1 MFKKVKEKK
10 KFIRSKDFYIL
21 LLARLITNFGDSLY
35 AIASTLLVYKMSGST
50 FYSGLTLFLT
60 SSTAIVQLL
69 LSPILDII
77 NMKKF
82 LINSQIIQAVL
93 ILIIPLLH
101 SLSALEVYH
110 IMIIIPIISLI
121 NQLVYPGQISLLPK
135 ILSEDELVAANS
147 LMTMAYQ
154 GSNAI
159 FDTLAGIM
167 IAAFGF
173 MAAFYIDSV
182 TFMITAILF
191 TFLSKSLSEYNKHEK
206 KDGENFIK
214 NHFAELKDDLA
225 LFKDSRIYALVF
237 GVVFIN
243 FAATSISAVLPAFAS
258 DEIFY
263 SLMLAAMGAGVLIG
277 SLFSSFSIYK
287 KYPLGKLYICGMLIL
302 SVFWSGVS
310 YFSNNMVLAVILYGL
325 GWFVVGV
332 VNVYAQT
339 MVQILVPRD
348 KLGSAMGAMVGI
360 STFMAPLGA
369 LMGGALG
376 EYLGSPVTILVA
388 SFIILAVAVYWVF
401 NNSIRKLPSVNNFHE
416 VF

>member
-1 MFKKVKEKK
+1 
-10 KFIRSKDFYIL
+10 
-21 LLARLITNFGDSLY
+21 
-35 AIASTLLVYKMSGST
+35 MSGST

-69 LSPILDII
+69 LSPILDRI

-82 LINSQIIQAVL
+82 LITSQAFQAIL

-101 SLSALEVYH
+101 SLNALEVYH
-110 IMIIIPIISLI
+110 IMIIMPIISLI

-135 ILSEDELVAANS
+135 ILSEDELVTANS

-159 FDTLAGIM
+159 FDTLAGIL
-167 IAAFGF
+167 IAALGF
-173 MAAFYIDSV
+173 MAAFYIDSI
-182 TFMITAILF
+182 TFIITAILF
-191 TFLSKSLSEYNKHEK
+191 IFLSKTLSQYNKHEK
-206 KDGENFIK
+206 KEKENFIK
-214 NHFAELKDDLA
+214 NHFAELKSGLA

-243 FAATSISAVLPAFAS
+243 FAATSISAVLPAFNS

-263 SLMLAAMGAGVLIG
+263 SLMLAAMGAGVLVG
-277 SLFSSFSIYK
+277 SLFSSFSFFK
-287 KYPLGKLYICGMLIL
+287 KCPLGKLYIYGMLIL
-302 SVFWSGVS
+302 SVFWLGVS
-310 YFSNNMVLAVILYGL
+310 QFSKNILLAVILYGL

-339 MVQILVPRD
+339 MVQILVPKD

-376 EYLGSPVTILVA
+376 EHFGSSMTIMLA
-388 SFIILAVAVYWVF
+388 SFIIIAVAVYWIF
-401 NNSIRKLPSVNNFHE
+401 NKSIRQLPSVNNFHE

>member
-1 MFKKVKEKK
+1 MFKKGKEKK

-21 LLARLITNFGDSLY
+21 LLGRLITNFGDSLY

-60 SSTAIVQLL
+60 TSTAIVQLL
-69 LSPILDII
+69 LSPILDRI
-77 NMKKF
+77 NMKRF
-82 LINSQIIQAVL
+82 LINSQIVQAVL
-93 ILIIPLLH
+93 ILLIPLLH
-101 SLSALEVYH
+101 SLNALEVYH
-110 IMIIIPIISLI
+110 IMIIMPIISLI

-135 ILSEDELVAANS
+135 ILSEDELVTSNA

-159 FDTLAGIM
+159 FDTLAGIT
-167 IAAFGF
+167 IASFGF
-173 MAAFYIDSV
+173 MAAFYTDSV
-182 TFMITAILF
+182 TFIITAILF
-191 TFLSKSLSEYNKHEK
+191 TFLSRSLSEYNKHEK
-206 KDGENFIK
+206 KDNESFIK
-214 NHFAELKDDLA
+214 NHFAELKEGLA
-225 LFKDSRIYALVF
+225 LFKDSTIYALVF

-258 DEIFY
+258 DEIYY

-277 SLFSSFSIYK
+277 SLFSSFSIFK
-287 KYPLGKLYICGMLIL
+287 KCPLGKLYICGMLTL
-302 SVFWSGVS
+302 SIFWSGVS
-310 YFSNNMVLAVILYGL
+310 YFSNNMILAVILYGL

-376 EYLGSPVTILVA
+376 EYLGSPMTILLA
-388 SFIILAVAVYWVF
+388 SFIILAVAVYWIF

>member
-1 MFKKVKEKK
+1 MFKKGKEKK

-21 LLARLITNFGDSLY
+21 LLGRLITNFGDSLY

-69 LSPILDII
+69 LSPILDRI

-93 ILIIPLLH
+93 ILLIPLLH
-101 SLSALEVYH
+101 SLNALEVYH
-110 IMIIIPIISLI
+110 IMIIMPIISLI

-135 ILSEDELVAANS
+135 ILSEDELVTANS

-159 FDTLAGIM
+159 FDTLAGIT
-167 IAAFGF
+167 IASFGF
-173 MAAFYIDSV
+173 MAAFYTDFV
-182 TFMITAILF
+182 TTAILF
-191 TFLSKSLSEYNKHEK
+191 TFLSRSLSEYNKHEK
-206 KDGENFIK
+206 KDNESYIK
-214 NHFAELKDDLA
+214 NHFAELKKGLA

-258 DEIFY
+258 DEIYY
-263 SLMLAAMGAGVLIG
+263 SLMLAAMGAGVLTG
-277 SLFSSFSIYK
+277 SLFSSFSIFK
-287 KYPLGKLYICGMLIL
+287 KCPLGKLYICGMLIL
-302 SVFWSGVS
+302 SIFWSGVS
-310 YFSNNMVLAVILYGL
+310 YFSNNMILAVILYGL
-325 GWFVVGV
+325 GWFVIGV

-376 EYLGSPVTILVA
+376 EYLGSPMTILLA
-388 SFIILAVAVYWVF
+388 SFIILAVAVYWIF